1 MISKL
6 PFLFAL
12 AALSLSACEKQPPP
26 KPAKPKF
33 VYPATI
39 QVIKP
44 IADGPG
50 VWQPLTAE
58 FQKSSNLADQYP
70 AEWENMV
77 KLVAVSAVMNN
88 KNCDNLD
95 FLSPMALANH
105 TAFRVGCIG
114 KDGNYRTYVM
124 SRQVGSNGNFTME
137 YTK

>member
-12 AALSLSACEKQPPP
+12 SALCACDKQPPP
-26 KPAKPKF
+26 TPPKAKF
-33 VYPATI
+33 TYPARI
-39 QVIKP
+39 QVVKP

-50 VWQPLTAE
+50 VWQPLTDE
-58 FQKSSNLADQYP
+58 FKKSSTLADQYP
-70 AEWENMV
+70 ADWENMV
-77 KLVAVSAVMNN
+77 RLVAVSALMNN

-114 KDGNYRTYVM
+114 KDGSYRTYVM
-124 SRQVGSNGNFTME
+124 ARQVGSNGNFTME

>member
-26 KPAKPKF
+26 PPPKAKF
-33 VYPATI
+33 VYPARV

-50 VWQPLTAE
+50 VWQPLTDE
-58 FQKSSNLADQYP
+58 FQKSSTLANEYP
-70 AEWENMV
+70 AAWENMV

-95 FLSPMALANH
+95 FLSPMPLANH

-124 SRQVGSNGNFTME
+124 ARHVDSQANFTME